1 MVDHVWVRRLLAATV
16 LLLALAP
23 ATAQAAPKA
32 KASIV
37 GGQQAAPGELPWQ
50 VALIDA
56 GVDPE
61 FGQFCGGTLVSPT
74 RVVTAAHC
82 TPGAT
87 PENIDVF
94 AGSTDLEDASGQ
106 RIDVVSISDH
116 PRADVD
122 SDVPRFDVSVLTLA
136 APVAAPAAPIGPIAV
151 PGDEALWDDGSP
163 FVVSGWGATFFGD
176 RLPPNDLQWVEVYRV
191 SDEACGS
198 ASAYGSDFRPE
209 DMLCA
214 GELVGGDPDTPG
226 GGKDSCQGD
235 SGGPLA
241 APITAGASRATA
253 SQWRLAGVVSWGEGC
268 ALPGKPGVY
277 ARVAEDRTHRF
288 VTSGGAYERPSPTG
302 PARLTGTADVGRTV
316 TCTAPSWTGDPI
328 TSTTYAFFRLRP
340 GQTPQLIRSGS
351 LRNYVVAEADRGSSL
366 VCVVTAE
373 NRGGTS
379 TPAESNVLGPVPTPA
394 GTTPPVTEQPPVQ
407 QPPPPQQEQQQQE
420 QQPAVDTAVPR
431 AAVIGRTCGRAR
443 RCTFTIRVAD
453 ALPSAGISKVTARI
467 RFRTRC
473 RNGRRC
479 TKTIRMSGRRK
490 VGSLFTIRTP
500 KLQRRRYRLRVTAT
514 DLAGHA
520 QRVPTVFRF
529 RVR

>member
-1 MVDHVWVRRLLAATV
+1 MADNGRVRRVLAATL

-37 GGQQAAPGELPWQ
+37 GGQQAAPGEFPWQ
-50 VALIDA
+50 VALISA
-56 GVDPE
+56 GGPPE
-61 FGQFCGGTLVSPT
+61 VGQFCGGTLVSAT

-82 TPGAT
+82 TAGAT
-87 PENIDVF
+87 PADIRVF
-94 AGSTDLEDASGQ
+94 AGATDLRDAAGQ
-106 RIDVVSISDH
+106 VRQLATISDH
-116 PRADVD
+116 PRANVD
-122 SDVPRFDVSVLTLA
+122 SDVPRYDVSVLTLA
-136 APVAAPAAPIGPIAV
+136 APVALPAAPIDPVAV
-151 PGDEALWDDGSP
+151 PGDTALWDDGSP
-163 FVVSGWGATFFGD
+163 FAVSGWGDT
-176 RLPPNDLQWVEVYRV
+176 RLPDYRNTYPAKLHWVEVYRV
-191 SDEACGS
+191 SDTACGS
-198 ASAYGSDFRPE
+198 ATAYGSFFRPV

-214 GELVGGDPDTPG
+214 GELVAGDPNTPG
-226 GGKDSCQGD
+226 AGKDSCQGD

-241 APITAGASRATA
+241 APTAGGASRAA
-253 SQWRLAGVVSWGEGC
+253 PSQWRLAGVVSWGEDC

-277 ARVAEDRTHRF
+277 ARVAEPRTHRF
-288 VTSGGAYERPSPTG
+288 ITSGGAIDRPAPASP
-302 PARLTGTADVGRTV
+302 AQLTGTADVGRTV
-316 TCTAPSWTGDPI
+316 TCTAPSWTGDPV
-328 TSTTYAFFRLRP
+328 TSTTYAFFRLPP
-340 GQTPQLIRSGS
+340 GQTPQLIRSGT

-394 GTTPPVTEQPPVQ
+394 GTAPPVTEQPPVQ
-407 QPPPPQQEQQQQE
+407 PPPPAQQEQQQ
-420 QQPAVDTAVPR
+420 QQPAVDTAIPR

-473 RNGRRC
+473 RDGRRC

-490 VGSLFTIRTP
+490 VGALFTIRTP
-500 KLQRRRYRLRVTAT
+500 NLQRRRYRLRVTAT
-514 DLAGHA
+514 DLAGHT